1 MWGGLPVLQRG
12 GWVAG
17 PYEFGFSVML
27 KDVVL
32 LFFLAERRGGGA
44 CPGGIAFACGYWRR
58 DRGSGLSGCLFP

>member
-32 LFFLAERRGGGA
+32 LFFLAERRGGT
-44 CPGGIAFACGYWRR
+44 CPGGIVFVRGYR
-58 DRGSGLSGCLFP
+58 